1 MNKIMVIIK
10 PTSGC
15 EKALVYKVK
24 LKNKARD
31 YFEDVEIKITEK
43 AMEYWI
49 DIRYILFYFV
59 H

>member
-1 MNKIMVIIK
+1 MNKIMVIIN

-15 EKALVYKVK
+15 EKALDYKVK

-31 YFEDVEIKITEK
+31 YLEDVEIKITEK

>member
-1 MNKIMVIIK
+1 MVIIN

-15 EKALVYKVK
+15 EKTLDYKVK
-24 LKNKARD
+24 LENKARD

-43 AMEYWI
+43 AMEYLI